1 MTEDLTLRVLFVED
15 KKDTARQLAE
25 YFADWEHNGNRLEAE
40 ICREFDAG
48 LSRLESERFDLLVLD
63 VLKGPADAN
72 DESGRDAF
80 NSIKARRFIP
90 VIFYTAVPDRV
101 RDLETAVVKVVPKG
115 PGLGDLEESVKG
127 QIDSGLLR
135 ANRELNLHFEKT
147 IRDYLWDFVPQHWDE
162 LTGTAEGRATL
173 AYLLSRRIA
182 SSLDV
187 EGADKLAQRLGAT
200 SEAGS
205 GSETRVHPLRYYIIP
220 PESDGFK
227 MGDILREGEPSSYWV
242 VLTPSCDLIPRGS
255 RPPRADYVLLA
266 QCIALEEFKE
276 FTDWR
281 EGESPGPLMAL
292 LRTPDGRPPGKQ
304 EGRYFFLPG
313 VLGIPDMLID
323 FQQVRTVEFAS
334 LSSCEKVATLD
345 SPFAESASS
354 SYLQLLGRLGTPD
367 LDIDRVVAQLE
378 AKSPSDQTNSGTEPS
393 EEAG

>member
-1 MTEDLTLRVLFVED
+1 MTEDLTLRVLFIED
-15 KKDTARQLAE
+15 NEETARQLAE
-25 YFADWEHNGNRLEAE
+25 FFTDWEYSRTQLQAE
-40 ICREFDAG
+40 ICRDFHVG

-72 DESGRDAF
+72 DESGRDTF
-80 NSIKARRFIP
+80 DSIKARRFIP

-115 PGLGDLEESVKG
+115 PGLGDLEASLKG

-135 ANRELNLHFEKT
+135 ANRELNLHFERT

-162 LTGTAEGRATL
+162 LTGTTEGQATL

-187 EGADKLAQRLGAT
+187 EGADKLAQRLDTT
-200 SEAGS
+200 SAAGS
-205 GSETRVHPLRYYIIP
+205 GSEETVHPLRYYIIP
-220 PESDGFK
+220 PESDGYK
-227 MGDILREGEPSSYWV
+227 MGDILQEGEPPSYWV

-255 RPPRADYVLLA
+255 RPPRADYVILA
-266 QCIALEEFKE
+266 RCVALEEFTE
-276 FTDWR
+276 FTDWG
-281 EGESPGPLMAL
+281 EGEPPGPLIAL

-304 EGRYFFLPG
+304 EGRFYFLPG

-323 FQQVRTVEFAS
+323 FQQVRTVEFAN
-334 LSSCEKVATLD
+334 LPNCEKVATLD

-354 SYLQLLGRLGTPD
+354 SYLQLLGRLGTPN
-367 LDIDRVVAQLE
+367 LDIDRVVAQLK
-378 AKSPSDQTNSGTEPS
+378 AKRSSDQTNNGTKLS
-393 EEAG
+393 EEAD